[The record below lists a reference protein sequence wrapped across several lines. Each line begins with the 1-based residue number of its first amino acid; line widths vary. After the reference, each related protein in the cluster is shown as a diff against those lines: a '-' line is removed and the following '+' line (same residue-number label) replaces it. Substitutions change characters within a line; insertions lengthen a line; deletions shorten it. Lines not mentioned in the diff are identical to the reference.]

1 MVVENSCLRAAA
13 EIRINASVILSAN
26 LRRSNPVA
34 KMASVKGAWTITK
47 ARREEGT
54 ADT

>member
-1 MVVENSCLRAAA
+1 VENSCLHGTA
-13 EIRINASVILSAN
+13 EILINASVIHSAN

-34 KMASVKGAWTITK
+34 YMASVKGAWTIIE

>member
-1 MVVENSCLRAAA
+1 LHAAR
-13 EIRINASVILSAN
+13 EIPINAPVIHSAN

-34 KMASVKGAWTITK
+34 SMATVKGAWSITK

-54 ADT
+54 ADTQ